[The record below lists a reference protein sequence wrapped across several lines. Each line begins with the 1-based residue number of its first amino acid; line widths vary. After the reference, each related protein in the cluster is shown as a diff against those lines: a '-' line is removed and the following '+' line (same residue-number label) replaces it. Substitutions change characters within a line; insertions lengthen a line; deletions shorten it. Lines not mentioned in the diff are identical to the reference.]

1 LDCGETFG
9 ASPLVDDRIA
19 ALMRL
24 SLRAKIVGPF
34 VLIVALIGT
43 IGTAAVTALVTS
55 DAVAEFNSGL
65 LRASLLANDHLSLVE
80 AARLTTLRAAAA
92 TTGVPEATTRHDT
105 AALDLLLTPVVAN
118 AAVPSLLLHVL
129 DGQGRE
135 VIVIGPAG
143 PVVAQSASSEFVSE
157 PAVAAVLAGRTDA
170 QGDKY
175 VFFKTDSAGTT
186 LYWTG
191 PIRGV
196 AGQVLGVA
204 LVGEPLSAIAGG
216 IRSSGAEYLTFYGPT
231 GDVLLSSLASTSAL
245 PAAIRGKVQPEVP
258 VRFTQTS
265 SGQTY
270 MNLLSDWTLRKVRLG
285 YMAVALNTAQLQ
297 AGFDQ
302 LRLFLLI
309 LFAAAALI
317 TLVIGVMLAGAIT
330 RPVQRL
336 VGAMGAV
343 AAGDL
348 TQRAPAGPSDEIGY
362 LGKVFNQ
369 MTAGLQDKTR
379 ALEDT
384 YFVAIEAL
392 ARAIDARDPY
402 TYGHSA
408 RVAAFSLEIADELGY
423 PQDKREGLRRAALLH
438 DIGKI
443 GIEDHILR
451 KAGALNYAEAKH
463 MREHPVIGH
472 HMLKD
477 VPFLHSSLSGIRH
490 HHERWDG
497 TGYPDAL
504 GGETL
509 PLQVRIL
516 SVADVFDALTSDRP
530 YRAAMS
536 MAEAMEMIT
545 REAGRQFDP
554 AVVAAFTA
562 RTDALV
568 AILRQQRAQQTTP
581 GNPPA
586 LEEGRLGAERVLE
599 KAS

>member
-1 LDCGETFG
+1 MIG
-9 ASPLVDDRIA
+9 AMGFV
-19 ALMRL
+19 RL
-24 SLRAKIVGPF
+24 SLRTKIVGPF

-43 IGTAAVTALVTS
+43 IGTAAVTALVTNES
-55 DAVAEFNSGL
+55 VAEFNGSL

-92 TTGVPEATTRHDT
+92 TTGVPEATTAHDT
-105 AALDLLLTPVVAN
+105 AALQLLLNPVVGN
-118 AAVPSLLLHVL
+118 ASVPSLLLHVL
-129 DGQGRE
+129 DRQGRE
-135 VIVIGPAG
+135 VIVIGPNG
-143 PVVAQSASSEFVSE
+143 PVAAQPGSSEFISE
-157 PAVAAVLAGRTDA
+157 PAVAAVLAGTTDV

-175 VFFKTDSAGTT
+175 VFLRTDSAGTT

-191 PIRGV
+191 PIRSLT
-196 AGQVLGVA
+196 GQVIGVA
-204 LVGEPLSAIAGG
+204 LVGEPLSAIAAG
-216 IRSSGAEYLTFYGPT
+216 IRSSGADQLSFYGPT
-231 GDVLLSSLASTSAL
+231 GNVLLSSLNSTGALTAATRNSVHPDRPVTFSQTSA
-245 PAAIRGKVQPEVP
+245 GQP
-258 VRFTQTS
+258 
-265 SGQTY
+265 Y
-270 MNLLSDWTLRKVRLG
+270 MNLLSDWTMRKMQLG
-285 YMAVALNTAQLQ
+285 YLAVALNTAQLQ
-297 AGFDQ
+297 AGLAQ

-309 LFAAAALI
+309 LFAAAALL
-317 TLVIGVMLAGAIT
+317 TLVIGLMLAGAIT

-348 TQRAPAGPSDEIGY
+348 AQRAPAGPSDEIGY
-362 LGKVFNQ
+362 LGKVFNL
-369 MTAGLQDKTR
+369 MTVGLQEKTQ

-384 YFVAIEAL
+384 YFAAIEAL

-423 PQDKREGLRRAALLH
+423 PQDKREGLRRSALLH

-451 KAGALNYAEAKH
+451 KAGALNYLEAKQ

-472 HMLKD
+472 QMLKD

-497 TGYPDAL
+497 TGYPDTL
-504 GGETL
+504 GGETI
-509 PLQVRIL
+509 PVQVRIL

-530 YRAAMS
+530 YRQALS
-536 MAEAMEMIT
+536 VAEATEMIE

-554 AVVAAFTA
+554 AVVAAFKA
-562 RTDALV
+562 RKDGII
-568 AILRQQRAQQTTP
+568 AILTQQRASNSP
-581 GNPPA
+581 LPLAG
-586 LEEGRLGAERVLE
+586 EGRVGASQNDERILE

>member
-1 LDCGETFG
+1 
-9 ASPLVDDRIA
+9 
-19 ALMRL
+19 MRL

-34 VLIVALIGT
+34 VLTVALIGT

-55 DAVAEFNSGL
+55 EAVAEFNGSL

-92 TTGVPEATTRHDT
+92 TSGVPEATTGHDT
-105 AALDLLLTPVVAN
+105 AALQRLLTPVVAN
-118 AAVPSLLLHVL
+118 AAVPSLLLRVL
-129 DGQGRE
+129 DRQGRE
-135 VIVIGPAG
+135 VIVLGPDG
-143 PVVAQSASSEFVSE
+143 PSLAQSPSSEFVSV
-157 PAVAAVLAGRTDA
+157 PAVAAVLAGQSDA

-175 VFFKTDSAGTT
+175 VFLKTDTEGTT

-191 PIRGV
+191 PIRGL
-196 AGQVLGVA
+196 AGQVVGVA
-204 LVGEPLSAIAGG
+204 LVGEPLSAIASG
-216 IRSSGAEYLTFYGPT
+216 IRSSGAGQLSFYT
-231 GDVLLSSLASTSAL
+231 TSGDVLLSSLSSTVAL
-245 PAAIRGKVQPEVP
+245 PAATRGTVQPDRP
-258 VRFTQTS
+258 VTFSQS
-265 SGQTY
+265 SDGQTY
-270 MNLLSDWTLRKVRLG
+270 MNLLSDWTMRKVRLG
-285 YMAVALNTAQLQ
+285 YLAVALNTAQMQ
-297 AGFDQ
+297 AGLDQ

-309 LFAAAALI
+309 LFAVAALV
-317 TLVIGVMLAGAIT
+317 TLVIGLKLAGAIT

-348 TQRAPAGPSDEIGY
+348 AQRAPAGPSDEIGY
-362 LGKVFNQ
+362 LGKVFNL
-369 MTAGLQDKTR
+369 MTIGLQEKTQ

-384 YFVAIEAL
+384 YFAAIEAL

-408 RVAAFSLEIADELGY
+408 MVAAFSLEIADELGY
-423 PQDKREGLRRAALLH
+423 PKEKREGLRRAALLH

-451 KAGALNYAEAKH
+451 KAGALNYLEAKQ

-472 HMLKD
+472 QMLKD

-497 TGYPDAL
+497 TGYPDTL
-504 GGETL
+504 RGEMI

-516 SVADVFDALTSDRP
+516 SVSDVFDALTSDRP
-530 YRAAMS
+530 YRQAMS
-536 MAEAMEMIT
+536 VAEATEMIE

-562 RTDALV
+562 RKDRIE
-568 AILRQQRAQQTTP
+568 AILRQRRA
-581 GNPPA
+581 NSVPPQLA
-586 LEEGRLGAERVLE
+586 GEGRVGADRLLE

>member
-1 LDCGETFG
+1 MIGEVG
-9 ASPLVDDRIA
+9 PV
-19 ALMRL
+19 RL

-55 DAVAEFNSGL
+55 ESVAEFNGSL

-92 TTGVPEATTRHDT
+92 TTGVPEATTSHDT
-105 AALDLLLTPVVAN
+105 AALQRLLTPVVAN
-118 AAVPSLLLHVL
+118 AAIPSLLLHVL
-129 DGQGRE
+129 DRQGKE
-135 VIVIGPAG
+135 VIAVGPDGPAAV
-143 PVVAQSASSEFVSE
+143 PSSGEFVAE
-157 PAVAAVLAGRTDA
+157 PVVAAVLAGRSDA

-175 VFFKTDSAGTT
+175 VFLRTHPSGTT

-191 PIRGV
+191 PIRGLT
-196 AGQVLGVA
+196 GQVIGVA
-204 LVGEPLSAIAGG
+204 LLGQPLSAIAGA
-216 IRSSGAEYLTFYGPT
+216 IRSSGADQLTFYGPS
-231 GDVLLSSLASTSAL
+231 GDVLLSSLSSSVPLT
-245 PAAIRGKVQPEVP
+245 AATRGAVQPDRP
-258 VRFTQTS
+258 ITFSQTS
-265 SGQTY
+265 SGQPY
-270 MNLLSDWTLRKVRLG
+270 MNLLSDWTMRKVRLG
-285 YMAVALNTAQLQ
+285 YLAVALNTAQLQ
-297 AGFDQ
+297 AGLDQ

-317 TLVIGVMLAGAIT
+317 TLVIGLMLAGAIT

-362 LGKVFNQ
+362 LGKVFNL
-369 MTAGLQDKTR
+369 MTVGLQEKTQ

-384 YFVAIEAL
+384 YFAAIEAL
-392 ARAIDARDPY
+392 ARAIDARDTY

-423 PQDKREGLRRAALLH
+423 PQDKREGLRRSALLH

-451 KAGALNYAEAKH
+451 KAGALNYLEVKQ

-472 HMLKD
+472 QMLKD

-497 TGYPDAL
+497 TGYPDTL
-504 GGETL
+504 GGETI
-509 PLQVRIL
+509 PMQVRIL

-530 YRAAMS
+530 YRQALSA
-536 MAEAMEMIT
+536 AEATEMIE

-554 AVVAAFTA
+554 SVVAAFKA
-562 RTDALV
+562 RKDGIV
-568 AILRQQRAQQTTP
+568 AILKQQRALQTAP
-581 GNPPA
+581 RPDD
-586 LEEGRLGAERVLE
+586 RILE

>member
-1 LDCGETFG
+1 MIGEVG
-9 ASPLVDDRIA
+9 PL
-19 ALMRL
+19 RL

-55 DAVAEFNSGL
+55 ESVAEFNGSL

-92 TTGVPEATTRHDT
+92 TTGVPEATTSHDT
-105 AALDLLLTPVVAN
+105 AALQRLLTPVVAN

-129 DGQGRE
+129 DRQGRE
-135 VIVIGPAG
+135 VIAIGPDG
-143 PVVAQSASSEFVSE
+143 PAAVASSTGEFIAE
-157 PAVAAVLAGRTDA
+157 PAVAAVLAGRSDA

-175 VFFKTDSAGTT
+175 VFLKTGPRATT
-186 LYWTG
+186 VYWTG
-191 PIRGV
+191 PIRGLT
-196 AGQVLGVA
+196 GQVIGVA

-216 IRSSGAEYLTFYGPT
+216 IRSSSADQLTFYGPS
-231 GDVLLSSLASTSAL
+231 GEVLLSSLSSSVAL
-245 PAAIRGKVQPEVP
+245 TAATRGAVQPDRP
-258 VRFTQTS
+258 VTFSQI
-265 SGQTY
+265 SGGQPY
-270 MNLLSDWTLRKVRLG
+270 MNLLSDWTMRKVRLG
-285 YMAVALNTAQLQ
+285 YLAVALNTAQLQ
-297 AGFDQ
+297 AGLDQ

-317 TLVIGVMLAGAIT
+317 TLVIGLMLAGAIT

-348 TQRAPAGPSDEIGY
+348 AQRAPAGPSDEIGY
-362 LGKVFNQ
+362 LGKVFNL
-369 MTAGLQDKTR
+369 MTIGLQEKTQ

-384 YFVAIEAL
+384 YFAAIEAL

-423 PQDKREGLRRAALLH
+423 PKDKREGLRRSALLH

-451 KAGALNYAEAKH
+451 KAGALNYLEAKQ
-463 MREHPVIGH
+463 MREHPVIGYQ
-472 HMLKD
+472 MLKD

-497 TGYPDAL
+497 TGYPDTL
-504 GGETL
+504 GGETI

-516 SVADVFDALTSDRP
+516 SVSDVFDALTSDRP
-530 YRAAMS
+530 YRQAMS
-536 MAEAMEMIT
+536 VAEASELIE

-554 AVVAAFTA
+554 AVVAAFKA
-562 RTDALV
+562 RKDGIV
-568 AILRQQRAQQTTP
+568 AILRQQRAS
-581 GNPPA
+581 NSPPSLA
-586 LEEGRLGAERVLE
+586 GEGRVGAAQPDDRILE